1 MDQAD
6 GDFLRRKE
14 FDWMQRMTRGRFDSA
29 LLAMLFG
36 LALPVVAQTHSSH
49 AQFAPLVASERIPN
63 LDTLKD
69 ELKQYHACTCT
80 CGCYAKDLDLQ
91 AERAIAFLRQR
102 TVHRLP
108 NGKLAM
114 VLDIDETT
122 LSNYEEMEKAGFA
135 YDAKAFNAWVESAQA
150 PAIPGTLRIFNE
162 AKLLGVNVFFLT
174 GRGEA
179 ERTATEKNLRA
190 TGFDGWQELILR
202 KSGQGSST
210 ALEYK
215 SAERAGIVAK
225 GYKII
230 LNVGDQWSDLKGTP
244 EAEYSVKYPDPY
256 YFLK

>member
-1 MDQAD
+1 M
-6 GDFLRRKE
+6 L
-14 FDWMQRMTRGRFDSA
+14 RMTRGRFGRA
-29 LLAMLFG
+29 LLALLLG
-36 LALPVVAQTHSSH
+36 LALPVFAQTHDSQSR
-49 AQFAPLVASERIPN
+49 FAPVAPSERIPN

-91 AERAIAFLRQR
+91 AERAVTFLRRR
-102 TVHRLP
+102 TARRGP
-108 NGKLAM
+108 NEKLAL

-150 PAIPGTLRIFNE
+150 PAIPGTLRIFNA
-162 AKLLGVNVFFLT
+162 AKRLGVSVFFLT

-179 ERTATEKNLRA
+179 ERAATEQNLRA
-190 TGFDGWQELILR
+190 TGFNGWQELILR

>member
-1 MDQAD
+1 
-6 GDFLRRKE
+6 
-14 FDWMQRMTRGRFDSA
+14 MQGMNRGWFGGV
-29 LLAMLFG
+29 LLAMLCG
-36 LALPVVAQTHSSH
+36 LAIPVSAQTHANQ
-49 AQFAPLVASERIPN
+49 AQFAPVAPSERIQN

-91 AERAIAFLRQR
+91 AARAVAFLRQR
-102 TVHRLP
+102 AVHRRP
-108 NGKLAM
+108 NEKLAL

-122 LSNYEEMEKAGFA
+122 LSNYEEMEKAGFV
-135 YDAKAFNAWVESAQA
+135 YDARAFNAWVESLRA

-162 AKLLGVNVFFLT
+162 AKRLGVSVFFLT

-179 ERTATEKNLRA
+179 ERTATEQNLRA
-190 TGFDGWQELILR
+190 QGFDGWQELILR
-202 KSGQGSST
+202 KPGQSPL
-210 ALEYK
+210 AIVFK